1 MFKLGIKAIE
11 AINPRQIIINE
22 GKIDSATLS
31 SPAYWNIRTESVSK
45 SNGLNM
51 KVSGNSFI
59 VSTKTKS
66 APTNIGPLRS
76 GRCILKR
83 TSDQFFPRLMAA
95 LSIFG
100 EILSK
105 PASMPPFETAKN
117 RILYPQISKVNVFIC
132 QILPLKER
140 RASAKTEPGIA

>member
-22 GKIDSATLS
+22 GTIDSATLS
-31 SPAYWNIRTESVSK
+31 SPAYWNILTESVSK

-59 VSTKTKS
+59 VSTKTRS

-76 GRCILKR
+76 GKCIFKR
-83 TSDQFFPRLMAA
+83 TSDQLFPRFMAA
-95 LSIFG
+95 LSTFG
-100 EILSK
+100 ETLSK
-105 PASMPPFETAKN
+105 PASRPPFETAIN
-117 RILYPQISKVNVFIC
+117 RILYPQISKLNIFIC

-140 RASAKTEPGIA
+140 RARA

>member
-1 MFKLGIKAIE
+1 MFKYSFYLFLLFKLGIRAKE
-11 AINPRQIIINE
+11 AINPRHIIINE

-45 SNGLNM
+45 SNGLNI
-51 KVSGNSFI
+51 KISGNSFI
-59 VSTKTKS
+59 VSTKTRS
-66 APTNIGPLRS
+66 MPARIGPLRS

-83 TSDQFFPRLMAA
+83 TSDQFFPRFMAA

-105 PASMPPFETAKN
+105 PASRLPFETAKN
-117 RILYPQISKVNVFIC
+117 RML
-132 QILPLKER
+132 
-140 RASAKTEPGIA
+140 